1 MWKRNIGN
9 VSRSSEDGKKMKTML
24 ISINLIFPN
33 TYSGGGDIYLF
44 LCISTFSNSVFPVWA
59 LFVL

>member
-9 VSRSSEDGKKMKTML
+9 VPRSSEDGKKMKTML

-33 TYSGGGDIYLF
+33 TLSGGGEIYFF
-44 LCISTFSNSVFPVWA
+44 LCISTFFNSAFPLSA
-59 LFVL
+59 SFVL